1 MRLID
6 FFDRAVDLYPD
17 RVFVAQDAVAL
28 SYGEAAGWTHR
39 IAVALAS
46 AGFAPG
52 SRIGLY
58 TANDWRGLLAIF
70 GLFRAGCVM
79 TPVNARNA
87 IPQNI
92 ETLQTLG
99 VEALFY
105 HSDFAAEAA
114 AAAAAC
120 PGIRLLVCLDQAQDG
135 RPALADWMAPTGSL
149 AAEIAQDPQDL
160 WALYATSGTT
170 GRPKGV
176 PHTHLTNLVTSMDM
190 LLSMGVTQPV
200 RHLVVAP
207 MTHFAGTFLFA
218 LTVTGSTHVLLA
230 KPDPQAILR
239 ALERE
244 RIQILFLPPTLIYR
258 LLAEETCR
266 DFDYGHLQRF
276 VYAAAPMA
284 EEKLREAIA
293 VFGPVMMNMFGQAEA
308 LGPISFL
315 PPEDHRPEAGAPW
328 DERLRSIGRASYLR
342 RVAVMD
348 EAGAPLPPGEIG
360 EVVLRSWGVT
370 PGYLDQ
376 TEATVEAFRQGWYHT
391 GDLGRAD
398 AAGYVTLVDR
408 KKDMIVSGGFN
419 IYSAEV
425 ERALLAHPAV
435 LEAAVIGVPHETW
448 GEAVKAFVELKPGQA
463 ATPEDLIA
471 KVREQLGGVK
481 TPKGLEIW
489 ESLPRNATGKVLK
502 QQIRAPYWEGRA
514 RKV

>member
-6 FFDRAVDLYPD
+6 FFDRAVDLTPE
-17 RVFVAQDAVAL
+17 RVFVQHGQVAL
-28 SYGEAAGWTHR
+28 TYAEAADWTHR
-39 IAVALAS
+39 IARALQD
-46 AGFAPG
+46 AGFGPG
-52 SRIGLY
+52 SRVGLY

-87 IPQNI
+87 AAQNS

-105 HSDFAAEAA
+105 HADFSEEVAEAT
-114 AAAAAC
+114 AAC
-120 PGIRLLVCLDQAQDG
+120 PRLRLLICLDQPHG
-135 RPALADWMAPTGSL
+135 SHPALDDWAAPSG
-149 AAEIAQDPQDL
+149 AHANEVAQQPQDL

-170 GRPKGV
+170 GKPKGV
-176 PHTHLTNLVTSMDM
+176 QHTHLTNLVTSMDM
-190 LLSMGVTQPV
+190 LLSMRVHAPV

-218 LTVTGSTHVLLA
+218 LTVTGSTHILLE
-230 KPDPQAILR
+230 KPDPTLILE

-244 RIQILFLPPTLIYR
+244 QVEVTFLPPTLIYR
-258 LLAEETCR
+258 LLAEPSCR
-266 DFDYGHLQRF
+266 QRDYSHLKTF
-276 VYAAAPMA
+276 AYAAAPMA
-284 EEKLREAIA
+284 EDKLREAIA

-315 PPEDHRPEAGAPW
+315 PPADHRPDAGAPW

-348 EAGAPLPPGEIG
+348 DAGALLPPGEVG

-376 TEATVEAFRQGWYHT
+376 PEATTEAFRHGWYHT

-398 AAGYVTLVDR
+398 AEGYVTLVDR
-408 KKDMIVSGGFN
+408 KKDMIITGGFN
-419 IYSAEV
+419 VYSAEV
-425 ERALLAHPAV
+425 EQALLSHPTV
-435 LEAAVIGVPHETW
+435 LEAAVIGIPDPQW
-448 GEAVKAFVELKPGQA
+448 GEAVTAFVELKPGLE
-463 ATPEDLIA
+463 ATPEELTATVRA
-471 KVREQLGGVK
+471 KLGGVK
-481 TPKGLEIW
+481 TPKSLEIW

-502 QQIRAPYWEGRA
+502 QQIRAPYWEGRD
-514 RKV
+514 RKI